1 MAESKRSKPAAAGKR
16 TSKDE
21 GALMDAI
28 ARKAYEIYEERGRE
42 HGKDFEHWLEAE
54 AIVKAE
60 MRKLKKS

>member
-1 MAESKRSKPAAAGKR
+1 MPEPKKTKQAAAGKR
-16 TSKDE
+16 AGKNES
-21 GALMDAI
+21 ALRDAI

-54 AIVKAE
+54 TIVKAE